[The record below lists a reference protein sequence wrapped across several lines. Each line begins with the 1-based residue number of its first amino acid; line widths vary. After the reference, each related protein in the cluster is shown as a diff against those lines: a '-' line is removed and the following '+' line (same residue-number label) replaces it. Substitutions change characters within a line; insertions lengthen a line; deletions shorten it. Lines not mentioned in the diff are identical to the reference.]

1 MTRMVRLII
10 AAAAMTLFL
19 VAMIADHQFRRHSG
33 TEVLLDLEPVDPRD
47 LLAGY
52 YVIITTPLHNLDPS
66 EMGGDNSFDQ
76 GDDVF
81 VLLEPSAN
89 ENWQAVS
96 IHRERPP
103 NGLFVHGRVQYAN
116 DSTMR
121 ARFNIERYYADEAT
135 AQALEERRRANLSSM
150 RLIIAVGDDGRA
162 LIRGLEI
169 DGERHLDRLN

>member
-1 MTRMVRLII
+1 MTRMVRLLLV
-10 AAAAMTLFL
+10 AAAMTFFL

-66 EMGGDNSFDQ
+66 DIEGDNTFGP

-81 VLLEPSAN
+81 VVIEPSAN
-89 ENWQAVS
+89 QSWQAAS
-96 IHRERPP
+96 IHRDRPQE
-103 NGLFVHGRVQYAN
+103 GLYIHGKVRFAR
-116 DSTMR
+116 DTMMR
-121 ARFNIERYYADEAT
+121 AQFNIERYYADEAT
-135 AQALEERRRANLSSM
+135 AQALEDRRRANLSSM
-150 RLIIAVGDDGRA
+150 RLVIAVGNDGRA